1 MVEELYFPNAICY
14 TSDELKKR
22 ASHEAKRYFFQQVSS
37 PDALLKAE
45 RHASHRYPLSIHS
58 VARRVLPTLAT

>member
-22 ASHEAKRYFFQQVSS
+22 ASHEAKRYFF
-37 PDALLKAE
+37 P
-45 RHASHRYPLSIHS
+45 ASVVR
-58 VARRVLPTLAT
+58 